1 MATEKASGLFYLSLN
16 ESCSE
21 TVILIHSFSA
31 THREYA
37 FVWPHLSDYHVLLPD
52 LPRHGGSMDI
62 PLDTLGGTADLVADL
77 IRSKAHGGQAHVVGL
92 SMGGAVSLLLAQ
104 RHPDVISTLFVTGV
118 AGARPGKR
126 QQSWLRYVVPIAL
139 AMVKPLL
146 YLPRP
151 FQRWVCRRFAHGMQ
165 LPDGLVEDVRKNL
178 RFSTSKRASS
188 QIRELDFSSLNSLA
202 IRTIV
207 VAGDLHDSV
216 KGARLLGQT
225 VHQGNPDSCA
235 ITIPGGIHT
244 WDMQFPLLFAGTVK
258 AWIKH
263 ALLPEEC
270 KPLK

>member
-1 MATEKASGLFYLSLN
+1 MDIEKASSLFHLSLN

-21 TVILIHSFSA
+21 TIILVHGFSA

-52 LPRHGGSMDI
+52 LPSHGGSMHI
-62 PLDTLGGTADLVADL
+62 PLDTLCGAADLVADV
-77 IRSKAHGGQAHVVGL
+77 IRSKAHHGQAHVVGL
-92 SMGGAVSLLLAQ
+92 SMGGAISLLLAQ
-104 RHPDVISTLFVTGV
+104 RHPDIILTLFVTGV
-118 AGARPGKR
+118 AGASPKKH
-126 QQSWLRYVVPIAL
+126 QQSWIPYVVPVVL
-139 AMVKPLL
+139 AMVKPVL

-151 FQRWVCRRFAHGMQ
+151 FQRWFCRRFANGME

-178 RFSTSKRASS
+178 RFSTSKRASI
-188 QIRELDFSSLNSLA
+188 QIHQLDFSPLKTLA

-207 VAGDLHDSV
+207 VAGDVHDSV
-216 KGARLLGQT
+216 EGARLLGQT
-225 VHQGNPDSCA
+225 VQQGNPDSCA

-244 WDMQFPLLFAGTVK
+244 WDMQFPLLFAGSVI

-263 ALLPEEC
+263 TPLPEEC